1 MELRVMN
8 GLPKNKEGITME
20 EISLEQKFTLTIKEA
35 SVYFN
40 VGQKKLRRLAEPL
53 DDAGTLPYYVVW
65 SGNQFLIIR
74 HLFEKYLME
83 VGTI

>member
-1 MELRVMN
+1 MN

-35 SVYFN
+35 SIYFN

-53 DDAGTLPYYVVW
+53 DEEGTLPDYAVW
-65 SGNQFLIIR
+65 SGNRFLIIR
-74 HLFEKYLME
+74 HLFEAYLME
-83 VGTI
+83 EGEV

>member
-1 MELRVMN
+1 MN

-65 SGNQFLIIR
+65 SGNRFLIIR